1 MAIYERPAELLQRLI
16 QFDTTNPPGNEG
28 PCIRYAR
35 DLLAEAGIDS
45 TLLGLTD
52 ERPNLVARLRG
63 RGESPPLLLY
73 GHVDVVTT
81 AGQQWTRPP
90 FAGEIVDG
98 YLWGRGAIDM
108 KGGVAMFLS
117 AFLRARAEGA
127 DLPGDVIL
135 VLLADEE
142 IEGKYGAKYL
152 VEEHPGLFEGVRYAL
167 GEFGSFTMYLA
178 GQTFYPI
185 MVSEKQCCWLKATVH
200 GPGGHASMPIH
211 GGATAKLA
219 TLLQR
224 LDRRLPV
231 HVTPPARLMIEAIAD
246 HLPFPQGLAL
256 RGLLFPPL
264 TNRILDALGE
274 EGHLLDALL
283 HNTVSPTVLHGSTST
298 NVIPAE
304 VTVEIDGRILP
315 GYSPDDLFRE
325 MRTALGPLADD
336 VTFDILSFDP
346 GPGDIDMALFDTLA
360 DILHTAD
367 PAGIPIP
374 YMLAGVTDGRIFA
387 QIGIQTYGFTPMKL
401 APDFSFTELIHAADE
416 RVPVESIDWGAAR
429 VYEALQRF

>member
-35 DLLAEAGIDS
+35 DLLADAGIDS

-52 ERPNLVARLRG
+52 ERPNLVARLKG
-63 RGESPPLLLY
+63 RGDSPPLLLY

-81 AGQQWTRPP
+81 AGQDWTHPP

-98 YLWGRGAIDM
+98 YLWGRGTIDM

-117 AFLRARAEGA
+117 AFLRAHAEGA

-142 IEGKYGAKYL
+142 NEGKYGAKYL

-167 GEFGSFTMYLA
+167 GEFGGFPMRLA

-200 GPGGHASMPIH
+200 GPGGHASMPIR

-219 TLLQR
+219 GVLR
-224 LDRRLPV
+224 HLDRRLPV
-231 HVTPPARLMIEAIAD
+231 HITPPARLMIEAIAD

-256 RGLLFPPL
+256 RGLLIPPL
-264 TNRILDALGE
+264 TDRILDALGE
-274 EGHLLDALL
+274 EGRLLDALL
-283 HNTVSPTVLHGSTST
+283 HNTVSPTVLRGGTKT
-298 NVIPAE
+298 NVIPSE
-304 VTVEIDGRILP
+304 ITVEVDGRILP
-315 GYSPDDLFRE
+315 GFGPDDLFRE
-325 MRTALGPLADD
+325 MRAALGPLADD
-336 VTFDILSFDP
+336 VTFDVSSFDP

-416 RVPVESIDWGAAR
+416 RIPVEAVSWGAAR